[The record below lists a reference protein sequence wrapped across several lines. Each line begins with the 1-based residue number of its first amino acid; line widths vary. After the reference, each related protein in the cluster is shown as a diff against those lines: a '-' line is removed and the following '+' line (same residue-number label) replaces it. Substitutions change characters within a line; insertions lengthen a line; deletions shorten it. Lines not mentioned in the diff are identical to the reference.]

1 MIVKVCGM
9 REPENIRDVVALGV
23 DWIGFIFYPKSP
35 RYVSQIR
42 SRAGIIPDYSVF
54 MKHEELS
61 SKELS
66 SKELSSKETSSKELS
81 SKETSSKEMS
91 SKETSSKEMMR
102 QVKRVGVFVDD
113 MPQNIVT
120 RAVNYELDI
129 IQLHGSESVIMIDNL
144 RSTLAPSIRK
154 GIKFMKALSISTA
167 EDILRYKEYEGH
179 VDYFIFDT
187 QTPLVGGSGNHFDWN
202 MLDAYD
208 GNTPF
213 ILSGGVGPD
222 DAERVLSIRHP
233 MFAGIDLNSQFETAP
248 AVKNVDALKAFLAKI
263 R

>member
-9 REPENIRDVVALGV
+9 REPENIRDVAALGV

-61 SKELS
+61 SKEL
-66 SKELSSKETSSKELS
+66 
-81 SKETSSKEMS
+81 
-91 SKETSSKEMMR
+91 SSKEMMR

-213 ILSGGVGPD
+213 ILSGGVGSD

>member
-1 MIVKVCGM
+1 MVCGM
-9 REPENIRDVVALGV
+9 REPENIRDVAALGV

-61 SKELS
+61 SKEL
-66 SKELSSKETSSKELS
+66 
-81 SKETSSKEMS
+81 
-91 SKETSSKEMMR
+91 SSKEMMR

-248 AVKNVDALKAFLAKI
+248 AVKNVDALKDFLAKI

>member
-9 REPENIRDVVALGV
+9 REPENIRDVAALGV

-66 SKELSSKETSSKELS
+66 SKELSSKEL
-81 SKETSSKEMS
+81 
-91 SKETSSKEMMR
+91 SSKEMMR

>member
-1 MIVKVCGM
+1 MIIKICGM
-9 REPENIRDVVALGV
+9 RDAENIREVAKLGI
-23 DWIGFIFYPKSP
+23 DMIGFIFWPESP
-35 RYVSQIR
+35 RFVKMISAQ
-42 SRAGIIPDYSVF
+42 AGIIPDYS
-54 MKHEELS
+54 EERLKNAKESLS
-61 SKELS
+61 ECQNEQLR
-66 SKELSSKETSSKELS
+66 
-81 SKETSSKEMS
+81 MP
-91 SKETSSKEMMR
+91 
-102 QVKRVGVFVDD
+102 KRAGVFVND

>member
-9 REPENIRDVVALGV
+9 REPENIRDVAALGV

-66 SKELSSKETSSKELS
+66 SKE
-81 SKETSSKEMS
+81 MS

-102 QVKRVGVFVDD
+102 QIKRVGVFVDD
-113 MPQNIVT
+113 MPQNIIT

>member
-9 REPENIRDVVALGV
+9 REPENIRDVAALGV

-66 SKELSSKETSSKELS
+66 SKELSSKETSSKEL
-81 SKETSSKEMS
+81 
-91 SKETSSKEMMR
+91 MR

>member
-1 MIVKVCGM
+1 M
-9 REPENIRDVVALGV
+9 REPENIRDVAALGV

-66 SKELSSKETSSKELS
+66 SKET
-81 SKETSSKEMS
+81 
-91 SKETSSKEMMR
+91 MR

>member
-9 REPENIRDVVALGV
+9 REPENIRDVTALGV

-66 SKELSSKETSSKELS
+66 SKELSSKETSSKEL
-81 SKETSSKEMS
+81 
-91 SKETSSKEMMR
+91 MR

>member
-9 REPENIRDVVALGV
+9 REPENIRDVAALGV

-66 SKELSSKETSSKELS
+66 SKE
-81 SKETSSKEMS
+81 
-91 SKETSSKEMMR
+91 MMR

-120 RAVNYELDI
+120 RTVNYELDI

>member
-9 REPENIRDVVALGV
+9 REPENIRDVAALGV

-61 SKELS
+61 SKEL
-66 SKELSSKETSSKELS
+66 
-81 SKETSSKEMS
+81 S

-248 AVKNVDALKAFLAKI
+248 AVKNVDALKDFLAKI

>member
-9 REPENIRDVVALGV
+9 REPENIRDVAALGV

-66 SKELSSKETSSKELS
+66 SKE
-81 SKETSSKEMS
+81 
-91 SKETSSKEMMR
+91 MMR

-120 RAVNYELDI
+120 RTVNYELDI

-248 AVKNVDALKAFLAKI
+248 AVKNVDALKDFLAKI

>member
-9 REPENIRDVVALGV
+9 REPENIRDVAALGV

-66 SKELSSKETSSKELS
+66 SKELSSKE
-81 SKETSSKEMS
+81 
-91 SKETSSKEMMR
+91 MMR

-129 IQLHGSESVIMIDNL
+129 IQLHGSESIIMIDNL

>member
-9 REPENIRDVVALGV
+9 REPENIRDVAALGV

-61 SKELS
+61 SKEL
-66 SKELSSKETSSKELS
+66 
-81 SKETSSKEMS
+81 
-91 SKETSSKEMMR
+91 SSKEMMR

-248 AVKNVDALKAFLAKI
+248 AVKNVDALKDFLAKI

>member
-9 REPENIRDVVALGV
+9 REPENIRDVAALGV
-23 DWIGFIFYPKSP
+23 DWIGFIFFPKSP

-66 SKELSSKETSSKELS
+66 SKEL
-81 SKETSSKEMS
+81 
-91 SKETSSKEMMR
+91 SSKEMMR

-248 AVKNVDALKAFLAKI
+248 AVKNVDALKDFLAKI

>member
-61 SKELS
+61 SKETSSKELSSKGLS
-66 SKELSSKETSSKELS
+66 SKELSSKETSSKE
-81 SKETSSKEMS
+81 
-91 SKETSSKEMMR
+91 MMR
-102 QVKRVGVFVDD
+102 KVKRVGVFVDD

>member
-61 SKELS
+61 SKE
-66 SKELSSKETSSKELS
+66 
-81 SKETSSKEMS
+81 
-91 SKETSSKEMMR
+91 TSSKEMMR
-102 QVKRVGVFVDD
+102 KVKRVGVFVDD

>member
-9 REPENIRDVVALGV
+9 REPENIRDVAALGV

-61 SKELS
+61 SKELR
-66 SKELSSKETSSKELS
+66 
-81 SKETSSKEMS
+81 
-91 SKETSSKEMMR
+91 SKEMMR

>member
-9 REPENIRDVVALGV
+9 REPENIRDVAALGV

-66 SKELSSKETSSKELS
+66 SKEL
-81 SKETSSKEMS
+81 
-91 SKETSSKEMMR
+91 MR

>member
-9 REPENIRDVVALGV
+9 REPENIRDVAALGV

-66 SKELSSKETSSKELS
+66 SKETSSKELS
-81 SKETSSKEMS
+81 SKELSSKELS
-91 SKETSSKEMMR
+91 SKELSSKEMMR

>member
-9 REPENIRDVVALGV
+9 REPENIRDVAALGV

-66 SKELSSKETSSKELS
+66 SEELSSKKLSSEELSSKET
-81 SKETSSKEMS
+81 
-91 SKETSSKEMMR
+91 MR

-113 MPQNIVT
+113 MPQNIIT

-144 RSTLAPSIRK
+144 RSTLTPSIRK

>member
-9 REPENIRDVVALGV
+9 REPENIRDVAALGV

-66 SKELSSKETSSKELS
+66 SKEL
-81 SKETSSKEMS
+81 
-91 SKETSSKEMMR
+91 SSKEMMR

>member
-9 REPENIRDVVALGV
+9 REPENIRDVAALGV

-66 SKELSSKETSSKELS
+66 SKELSSKE
-81 SKETSSKEMS
+81 
-91 SKETSSKEMMR
+91 MMR

-129 IQLHGSESVIMIDNL
+129 IQLHGAESVIMIDNL

-248 AVKNVDALKAFLAKI
+248 AVKNVDALKDFLAKI

>member
-66 SKELSSKETSSKELS
+66 SKETSSKEL
-81 SKETSSKEMS
+81 
-91 SKETSSKEMMR
+91 SSKEMMR

>member
-9 REPENIRDVVALGV
+9 REPENIRDVAALGV

-61 SKELS
+61 SKE
-66 SKELSSKETSSKELS
+66 
-81 SKETSSKEMS
+81 MS

-102 QVKRVGVFVDD
+102 QIKRVGVFVDD

>member
-9 REPENIRDVVALGV
+9 REPENIRDVAALGV

-66 SKELSSKETSSKELS
+66 SKE
-81 SKETSSKEMS
+81 
-91 SKETSSKEMMR
+91 MMR

-129 IQLHGSESVIMIDNL
+129 IQLHGSESIIMIDNL

-248 AVKNVDALKAFLAKI
+248 AVKNVDALKDFLAKI

>member
-9 REPENIRDVVALGV
+9 REPENIRDVAALGV

-66 SKELSSKETSSKELS
+66 SKEMSSKETSSKEL
-81 SKETSSKEMS
+81 S

>member
-9 REPENIRDVVALGV
+9 REPENIREVAALGV

-66 SKELSSKETSSKELS
+66 SKELSSKELS
-81 SKETSSKEMS
+81 SKETSSKETS
-91 SKETSSKEMMR
+91 SKELSSKEMMR

>member
-9 REPENIRDVVALGV
+9 REPENIRDVAALGV

-66 SKELSSKETSSKELS
+66 SKEL
-81 SKETSSKEMS
+81 
-91 SKETSSKEMMR
+91 MR
-102 QVKRVGVFVDD
+102 KVKRVGVFVDD

-202 MLDAYD
+202 MLDVYD

>member
-1 MIVKVCGM
+1 M
-9 REPENIRDVVALGV
+9 REPENIRDVAALGV

-61 SKELS
+61 SKEL
-66 SKELSSKETSSKELS
+66 
-81 SKETSSKEMS
+81 
-91 SKETSSKEMMR
+91 SSKEMMR

>member
-66 SKELSSKETSSKELS
+66 SKELSSKEMSSKELS
-81 SKETSSKEMS
+81 SKETSSRELS
-91 SKETSSKEMMR
+91 SKELSSKEMMR
-102 QVKRVGVFVDD
+102 KVKRVGVFVDD

>member
-9 REPENIRDVVALGV
+9 REPENIRDVAALGV

-61 SKELS
+61 SKE
-66 SKELSSKETSSKELS
+66 TSSKELS
-81 SKETSSKEMS
+81 I
-91 SKETSSKEMMR
+91 KETSSKEMMR

>member
-9 REPENIRDVVALGV
+9 REPENIRDVAALGV

-61 SKELS
+61 SKEL
-66 SKELSSKETSSKELS
+66 
-81 SKETSSKEMS
+81 
-91 SKETSSKEMMR
+91 SSKEMMR

-233 MFAGIDLNSQFETAP
+233 MFVGIDLNSQFETAP
-248 AVKNVDALKAFLAKI
+248 AVKNVDALKDFLAKI

>member
-9 REPENIRDVVALGV
+9 REPENIRDVAALGV

-61 SKELS
+61 SNELS
-66 SKELSSKETSSKELS
+66 SNEL
-81 SKETSSKEMS
+81 
-91 SKETSSKEMMR
+91 SSKEMMR

-144 RSTLAPSIRK
+144 RSTLAPSIRN

>member
-9 REPENIRDVVALGV
+9 REPENIRDVAALGV

-54 MKHEELS
+54 MKHEEL
-61 SKELS
+61 
-66 SKELSSKETSSKELS
+66 
-81 SKETSSKEMS
+81 
-91 SKETSSKEMMR
+91 SSKEMMR

>member
-9 REPENIRDVVALGV
+9 PEPENIRDVAALGV
-23 DWIGFIFYPKSP
+23 DWIGFIFFPKSP

-61 SKELS
+61 SKEL
-66 SKELSSKETSSKELS
+66 
-81 SKETSSKEMS
+81 
-91 SKETSSKEMMR
+91 SSKEMMR

-248 AVKNVDALKAFLAKI
+248 AVKNVDALKDFLAKI